1 MVGFTLS
8 FPIIVVTSLFWRVR
22 SIMAVR
28 GKAFATTHVAVRK
41 TTSQGQGGRGR
52 RVKIGMATMNKH
64 RKRSHK
70 KYRGQGR

>member
-1 MVGFTLS
+1 
-8 FPIIVVTSLFWRVR
+8 
-22 SIMAVR
+22 MAVR
-28 GKAFATTHVAVRK
+28 GKAFATTHVATRK

-64 RKRSHK
+64 RKRSYK